1 MALLRTSL
9 TLSLLALGLA
19 SAMPAFAQSGGALG
33 DALRQGESG
42 GAMAPSQANGVA
54 GPAQE
59 DTPTTPEGEEQPGQ
73 DEPTGDGDGQSTG
86 DDVVSPGEDVPSDGE
101 ESASPGSLPTTGLEL
116 AAPASIGLGLV
127 AAGAALRI
135 RTTS

>member
-1 MALLRTSL
+1 MRIPGTGACTTRRSR
-9 TLSLLALGLA
+9 ARRERVRDG
-19 SAMPAFAQSGGALG
+19 FAPHNAH
-33 DALRQGESG
+33 A
-42 GAMAPSQANGVA
+42 
-54 GPAQE
+54 AQE
-59 DTPTTPEGEEQPGQ
+59 DTPTTPEGEEEPGQ
-73 DEPTGDGDGQSTG
+73 DGPTGDGDVQSTG

-116 AAPASIGLGLV
+116 AALASIGLGLV